1 LFLPSSFIKFI
12 THMLELRHLRTLI
25 ALAETGN
32 LSKAG
37 KRLNLSQPAVSHHV
51 RAVEEEYGIQLFER
65 KSDPLRFTL
74 PGRQL
79 VDLAYDVS
87 RRIRDG
93 ERDVARIA
101 QGEAGIL
108 RIAVECHSCFDWLMP
123 SMDAFRERWSQVEL
137 DLVSGFH
144 ADPVGLLG
152 ENRADLVI
160 VSHAV
165 KRAGVIYHPLFG
177 YEVLALLSHRHPL
190 VRKGYLTAKDFKK
203 EVLVTYPIPDER
215 LDLVRDVLR
224 PAHVNPTRRTTE
236 LTVAILQLVASGRGV
251 AALPGWTVQPYLDR
265 KYVAWKPVGK
275 AGLHSRLYA
284 ATTEPGSSHA
294 YMQEFLRI
302 MRDVSFA
309 TLERIEPLPGAG
321 GQHRPRKKV
330 HALQGAGLA
339 AL

>member
-1 LFLPSSFIKFI
+1 MKF
-12 THMLELRHLRTLI
+12 MLELRHLRAVV

-37 KRLNLSQPAVSHHV
+37 KRLNLSQPAVSHQI
-51 RAVEEEYGIQLFER
+51 RAVEEDYGIELFER
-65 KSDPLRFTL
+65 KSDPLRFTTT
-74 PGRQL
+74 GRLL
-79 VDLAYDVS
+79 VDLAYDIVK
-87 RRIRDG
+87 RIRDG
-93 ERDVARIA
+93 ERDMARLV
-101 QGEAGIL
+101 QGEAGLL

-160 VSHAV
+160 VSHAG
-165 KRAGVIYHPLFG
+165 KRADIVFHPLFS

-190 VRKGYLTAKDFKK
+190 ARKPYLTAKDFKN
-203 EVLVTYPIPDER
+203 EILVTYPIPDER

-224 PAHVNPTRRTTE
+224 PANVNPARRTTE

-251 AALPGWTVQPYLDR
+251 AALPGWTVQPYLEK
-265 KYVAWKPVGK
+265 KYVASKPVGK
-275 AGLHSRLYA
+275 NGLHSRLYA
-284 ATTEPGSSHA
+284 ATTESASSHA
-294 YMQEFLRI
+294 YIQEFLRI

-309 TLERIEPLPGAG
+309 TLERIEPL
-321 GQHRPRKKV
+321 
-330 HALQGAGLA
+330 
-339 AL
+339 